1 MKNLVRITCI
11 IVLLAA
17 RSVFAQQ
24 TYFNVPSSDIVDKHK
39 LAIQQ
44 QFNIESSYHSATT
57 INYGLGKNV
66 EVGANL
72 YNLVYDPDQR
82 QLARNDSSTKMPY
95 APLVLVNAQKA
106 FPFSK
111 QLEIG
116 FGTQLGVN
124 LSPNHRTRFVSYG
137 YGQLAGSFKKQRYKW
152 SLGGYVG
159 NQPYL
164 GEGRAYGFQGGFDAG
179 ILEKLHLLGDWI
191 SGQHVQ
197 GQLVVGVEYYV
208 TKQLPIALGWQRTNV
223 DGSQSAVIQ
232 VTYSPN

>member
-1 MKNLVRITCI
+1 MKNVICITCS
-11 IVLLAA
+11 IVLLTVK
-17 RSVFAQQ
+17 SVLAQQ

-39 LAIQQ
+39 LAVQQ
-44 QFNIESSYHSATT
+44 QFNIESAYHSATT

-66 EVGANL
+66 EIGANL
-72 YNLVYDPDQR
+72 YNLIYDPDQR

-95 APLVLVNAQKA
+95 APLVLFNAQKA
-106 FPFSK
+106 FPFNE

-116 FGTQLGVN
+116 FGTQLGFN

-179 ILEKLHLLGDWI
+179 IFEKLHLLGDWI

-197 GQLVVGVEYYV
+197 GQLIVGVEYYV

-223 DGSQSAVIQ
+223 DGSQSGVIQ
-232 VTYSPN
+232 ITYSPN

>member
-1 MKNLVRITCI
+1 MKNIFRIICA
-11 IVLLAA
+11 VALLATKPCF
-17 RSVFAQQ
+17 SQQ

-39 LAIQQ
+39 FAIQQ

-57 INYGLGKNV
+57 INYGLGGNV
-66 EVGANL
+66 EVGTNL
-72 YNLVYDPDQR
+72 YNLIYDPDQR
-82 QLARNDSSTKMPY
+82 QLSRNDSSTQMPFG
-95 APLVLVNAQKA
+95 PLVLFNAQKA
-106 FPFSK
+106 FPISE

-116 FGTQLGVN
+116 FGTQLGFN
-124 LSPNHRTRFVSYG
+124 LSQRHQTRFVSYG

-179 ILEKLHLLGDWI
+179 IFEKLHLLGDWI

-197 GQLVVGVEYYV
+197 GQLVVGLEYYV

-232 VTYSPN
+232 LTYSPN